1 MTRSRGVHHAGLAW
15 AAAFAGAWL
24 VAASCRTTRDV
35 ALDASAAGAASP
47 AAAEAGLE
55 RPIRV
60 GVRVAVEHSSLAAP
74 GGVVVRGAAVGE
86 DVTLLRSLGRASF
99 RASGPG
105 RIRLLETGDEL
116 AGALVVPAEAA
127 ERVSADG
134 SPYRGAMEVLPA
146 DGGRLT
152 VVNVVPLEEYL
163 RGVVPN
169 ELAPEAFP
177 QLEAQKAQA
186 VAARSY
192 ALAHLGDY
200 AARGY
205 DVCATAAC
213 QVYRGT
219 ASEHPLSDRA
229 VSETRGIVA
238 SWRGRPIHA
247 FYTSTCGGHTEEG
260 TAVFEDGAPY
270 LRGVACPAGDDAVG
284 RPERGRE
291 WEVALRPEQ
300 VEARVARYGDVGRVL
315 DLVPTRVGVSGR
327 VVELRVVGS
336 EGELALRG
344 QRVRLG
350 LGLRESLFVLKKHE
364 GPGGEVERF
373 VIRGR
378 GWGHGVGLCQLGA
391 ATMARAGASFEAIL
405 KHYYTGIAVAALAA
419 PGAAA
424 VGAP

>member
-1 MTRSRGVHHAGLAW
+1 VHHAGLAW

-35 ALDASAAGAASP
+35 ALEAPAPGRPGSSAAAAGP
-47 AAAEAGLE
+47 E

-60 GVRVAVEHSSLAAP
+60 GIRVAVAQSTLAAP
-74 GGVVVRGAAVGE
+74 GGVVVRGAAAFE
-86 DVTLLRSLGRASF
+86 DVTLLRSLARATF

-105 RIRLLETGDEL
+105 RIRLVETGDEL
-116 AGALVVPAEAA
+116 ESALVGPAEAD
-127 ERVSADG
+127 ERLSADA
-134 SPYRGAMEVLPA
+134 SPYRGVMDVLPA
-146 DGGRLT
+146 EGGRLT

-169 ELAPEAFP
+169 ELAPEGFP

-200 AARGY
+200 ASRGY
-205 DVCATAAC
+205 DLCATPAC

-219 ASEHPLSDRA
+219 QSEHPLSDRA
-229 VSETRGIVA
+229 VAETRGVVA

-247 FYTSTCGGHTEEG
+247 FYTSTCGGHTEDG

-270 LRGVACPAGDDAVG
+270 LRGVACPARDEAAGR
-284 RPERGRE
+284 RPERGGS
-291 WEVALRPEQ
+291 WETQLRPDQ
-300 VEARVARYGDVGRVL
+300 VARRLARYGDVGRVL

-350 LGLRESLFVLKKHE
+350 LGLRESLFVLRKDE
-364 GPGGEVERF
+364 APGGEVERF

-391 ATMARAGASFEAIL
+391 STLARSGATFDEIL
-405 KHYYTGIAVAALAA
+405 KHYYTGVAVAPLARSSLT
-419 PGAAA
+419 PDRTGS
-424 VGAP
+424 